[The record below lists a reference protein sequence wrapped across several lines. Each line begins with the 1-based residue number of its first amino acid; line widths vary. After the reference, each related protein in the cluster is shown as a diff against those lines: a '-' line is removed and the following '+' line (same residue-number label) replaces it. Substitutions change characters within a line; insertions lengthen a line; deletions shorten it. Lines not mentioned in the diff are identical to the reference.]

1 MTASAVETSR
11 SARPWLVWALWL
23 ALSAAILIAV
33 GRLPWTDILQ
43 RLSQVRVVWVLTA
56 VAANF
61 TILPLWAAEWR
72 LLLPAAFRVA
82 YTRMFGIVA
91 ITASVLNA
99 VPFFAGEASAVGL
112 LIARGGLSRSAAASV
127 LAMDQLLVALA
138 KLLTLAAATF
148 FVALPAWLRAG
159 VLSLLAGFVALL
171 VTLVVLAHS
180 WEGLQSRL
188 QRTAAGRVRSFI
200 ATVVAWGRHLDAI
213 REVRRA
219 APAIALALLK
229 KAAEVAAILATQVA
243 FGLDPSIA
251 AAVLIVA
258 SLAVTTLLPVSP
270 ANLGV
275 YEATVFAAYR
285 YMGVPADA
293 AVGLAIVQHLC
304 FLLPSILTGY
314 LVATLAQLRARGR
327 ATSVS

>member
-1 MTASAVETSR
+1 
-11 SARPWLVWALWL
+11 
-23 ALSAAILIAV
+23 
-33 GRLPWTDILQ
+33 
-43 RLSQVRVVWVLTA
+43 
-56 VAANF
+56 
-61 TILPLWAAEWR
+61 
-72 LLLPAAFRVA
+72 
-82 YTRMFGIVA
+82 MFGIVA

>member
-1 MTASAVETSR
+1 MTTSAVETTR
-11 SARPWLVWALWL
+11 SSRPWLIWGLWL
-23 ALSAAILIAV
+23 ALSTAVLMAV
-33 GRLPWTDILQ
+33 GRLAWTDILQ
-43 RLSQVRVVWVLTA
+43 RLSQMQAVWVFAA

-72 LLLPAAFRVA
+72 LLVPAAFRVG
-82 YTRMFGIVA
+82 YKRMFGIVA

-127 LAMDQLLVALA
+127 LALDQLLVALA
-138 KLLTLAAATF
+138 KLVTLAAATF

-180 WEGLQSRL
+180 WQGLESRFA
-188 QRTAAGRVRSFI
+188 RRAGRVRSGLAAI
-200 ATVVAWGRHLDAI
+200 VAWGRHLDAI

-219 APAIALALLK
+219 APAIVLALLK
-229 KAAEVAAILATQVA
+229 KGAEVAAILATQVA

-285 YMGVPADA
+285 YLGVPADA

-314 LVATLAQLRARGR
+314 LVATLGQLRARGR
-327 ATSVS
+327 ATSAS